1 MTTEMLAQKQRTR
14 LVAHLAYLAICVGL
28 KGRATAHVVE
38 DIQETSRLLRELDA
52 VPERR
57 S

>member
-52 VPERR
+52 APERQ